1 MPAIILSSENESH
14 LRQVVEMAEKL
25 GVVVAAANPTQK
37 MPVRKWAGSIV
48 KESAQLLPT
57 EVENLRC
64 SEWDRQF

>member
-25 GVVVAAANPTQK
+25 GVVVTAADPTQK

-48 KESAQLLPT
+48 KESAQLLLT
-57 EVENLRC
+57 EVENLRR
-64 SEWDRQF
+64 SEWDR

>member
-25 GVVVAAANPTQK
+25 GVAVTNADPAQN
-37 MPVRKWAGSIV
+37 MPVRKWAGSIS
-48 KESAQLLPT
+48 KESARLLLT
-57 EVENLRC
+57 EVENLRR